1 MHITQ
6 HHATTTLNSHQLPC
20 HENGNLLPNENIVPG
35 PCRISYFWL
44 GSTVF
49 RHYTRED
56 IFCGLDG
63 LKCDFFQA
71 DVKSLLEIVY
81 TGSIEATME
90 EMRRMLILAHSLY
103 ISVPVMKNMILLLLN
118 LTTVS
123 KVSDQLMKML
133 GLTLPPLPS
142 LKQTKSLEPNVAAAS
157 ISPVVAP
164 PVPLDLVQGFNP
176 SE

>member
-1 MHITQ
+1 
-6 HHATTTLNSHQLPC
+6 
-20 HENGNLLPNENIVPG
+20 
-35 PCRISYFWL
+35 
-44 GSTVF
+44 
-49 RHYTRED
+49 
-56 IFCGLDG
+56 
-63 LKCDFFQA
+63 
-71 DVKSLLEIVY
+71 
-81 TGSIEATME
+81 ME

-164 PVPLDLVQGFNP
+164 PAPVDLVPGFNP
-176 SE
+176 SEYKIARMSPDVG